1 MTWMKKFSAILMS
14 CLAFICFF
22 PQRVRAMDA
31 SWYSDG
37 LYHIVD
43 YSGTDAEYGSYDT
56 YEKALKDFDA
66 AAQIYQNAAIVKDG
80 TVLKAERAFVLFNR
94 DDACS
99 LDLEMEYS
107 DHSTTT
113 VNGCYGIDAAYISTS
128 DDGQTVNLLLSGA
141 ELGASISDVT
151 ILPIENS
158 SVRLSTYSVI
168 DGHLYH
174 QIKNEIDDENYY
186 DEIDLGPAPS
196 LLNAEGIFLSYD
208 GHYFYNSDS
217 MWALEDDLHAGTHAQ
232 AINPDDPWYYYYQF
246 VSHRTVT
253 SVSYKTAQ
261 SYINDTMGTLGQ
273 LTSYS
278 DMDLDGASDDLSR
291 SQYYGMM
298 PAFWQY
304 QYEYGANALMMLA
317 VSVNESSWGRS
328 SLAFS
333 RNNLYR
339 HAAYD
344 TEEEAA
350 VSRYFSVE
358 DSIYSHAKYYI
369 SGTYASPVKTTFAGS
384 FFGNKSAGMNVN
396 YSSDPYWGEK
406 AASAYEKL
414 DEDCGGSDGNAYTL
428 GIRTVS
434 GETNVYDEPDGSVLY
449 GTGDHPDMSFI
460 ILGETDTDTGHWY
473 KVQSEATISEE
484 GSVDLSYNY
493 SFTND
498 IGYIRAED
506 IQLSMAGTLGGEPS
520 YHTVTFDGAGGEMVG
535 SESSV
540 SYEIIDGQDAASVEP
555 VKDHA
560 LFNGWDGSSDAVSGD
575 LYLTAQYKDVD
586 RIEFSEQPKTDYELN
601 DRIDL
606 SQGKIMVYFT
616 DGTTQEVGLATSEV
630 SGFDFSVGGTQ
641 EITVSYAG
649 CTLTYEVNVSEEKDQ
664 TRTDTKQEILDVIEK
679 YKGRDSLSDD
689 ECNEVLQLKEKIDAT
704 VLPYLTIGQTR
715 DIDQIMRLAYGN
727 KIHYIVESNSYS
739 FGVSGLG
746 ISIPLGD
753 SLTKNS
759 LFSDTYR
766 VRVHH
771 GISSASQEAMQK
783 VAEFLDQ
790 TPVDTF
796 TVRLLKN
803 YTDAS
808 TQEPLVF
815 SIAKPNDTQ
824 LGDLY
829 TVLQVDDNGDVIKC
843 YTRQSTGRISFMAKH
858 PGEFLLVKESSS
870 NQYTGEDPVEVVT
883 HETSSFDREYAF
895 VLISVGAAVLLG
907 VLAFVMRWLKKRRL
921 ARAVVQHAAH
931 QDDVKKEVENLEVT
945 QALHIL
951 DTSILDL
958 NEVKKADQEAK
969 DNDDQH
975 DGTDSGH

>member
-14 CLAFICFF
+14 CLAFMCFF

-31 SWYSDG
+31 GWYSDG

-43 YSGTDAEYGSYDT
+43 YAGTDAEYGSYDS
-56 YEKALKDFDA
+56 YKKAMKDFDA
-66 AAQIYQNAAIVKDG
+66 AAQTYENAAIVRDG
-80 TVLKAERAFVLFNR
+80 AVLKADRAFVLLKR

-99 LDLEMEYS
+99 LDIEMDYS
-107 DHSTTT
+107 GRSTTT
-113 VNGCYGIDAAYISTS
+113 VNGCYGIDAAYVNTS
-128 DDGQTVNLLLSGA
+128 DDGQKVTLLLSGG
-141 ELGASISDVT
+141 ELTANISDVT

-158 SVRLSTYSVI
+158 SVRLSTYAVM

-174 QIKNEIDDENYY
+174 QIKNETDDENYY
-186 DEIDLGPAPS
+186 EEIDLGPAPS
-196 LLNAEGIFLSYD
+196 FMNADGIYISYD
-208 GHYFYNSDS
+208 GHYFYNADS

-232 AINPDDPWYYYYQF
+232 AVNPDDPWYYYYQF

-253 SVSYKTAQ
+253 TVSYKTAQ

-317 VSVNESSWGRS
+317 VSVDESSWGRS

-344 TEEEAA
+344 SEEEAA
-350 VSRYFSVE
+350 VSRYFTVE

-396 YSSDPYWGEK
+396 YSTDPYWGEK
-406 AASAYEKL
+406 AASEYEKL
-414 DEDCGGSDGNAYTL
+414 DEDCGGNDGGAYTL
-428 GIRTVS
+428 GIRTAS
-434 GETNVYDEPDGSVLY
+434 ADTDVYDEPDGDLLY
-449 GTGDHPDMSFI
+449 TTGNNPDMAFI
-460 ILGETDTDTGHWY
+460 ILGETDTDSGHWY
-473 KVQSEATISEE
+473 KVQSEATSNEE

-493 SFTND
+493 SFTKD

-506 IQLSMAGTLGGEPS
+506 IQIVQQGTISTEPT
-520 YHTVTFDGAGGEMVG
+520 YHSVTFDAGGGAMAGNEG
-535 SESSV
+535 SV
-540 SYEIIDGQDAASVEP
+540 SYEIADGQDAAAVSP

-560 LFNGWDGSSDAVSGD
+560 LFNGWDASTDAVSGD

-616 DGTTQEVGLATSEV
+616 DGTTQEVNLTTSQV

-641 EITVSYAG
+641 EVTVSYAG

-664 TRTDTKQEILDVIEK
+664 TRTETKQQILDVIEK
-679 YKGRDSLSDD
+679 YKGHDSLSD
-689 ECNEVLQLKEKIDAT
+689 EERNEVLQLKEKIDAT

-715 DIDQIMRLAYGN
+715 DIDQIMRLAYGD

-771 GISSASQEAMQK
+771 GISSSSQAAMKK
-783 VAEFLDQ
+783 VADFLGEDV
-790 TPVDTF
+790 VDTF

-803 YTDAS
+803 YSDAS

-829 TVLQVDDNGDVIKC
+829 TVLQIDDDGDVIKC
-843 YTRQSTGRISFMAKH
+843 YTRQSTGRIIFMAKH
-858 PGEFLLVKESSS
+858 PGEFLLIKESSS

-883 HETSSFDREYAF
+883 HETSSFDMEYAF
-895 VLISVGAAVLLG
+895 VVISVSAAILLAVLIFLI
-907 VLAFVMRWLKKRRL
+907 RWLKKRRL
-921 ARAVVQHAAH
+921 AKAVAQHQAH
-931 QDDVKKEVENLEVT
+931 QENVKKEVENLEVT

-958 NEVKKADQEAK
+958 NEVRKADQEAK

-975 DGTDSGH
+975 DGTDSGN